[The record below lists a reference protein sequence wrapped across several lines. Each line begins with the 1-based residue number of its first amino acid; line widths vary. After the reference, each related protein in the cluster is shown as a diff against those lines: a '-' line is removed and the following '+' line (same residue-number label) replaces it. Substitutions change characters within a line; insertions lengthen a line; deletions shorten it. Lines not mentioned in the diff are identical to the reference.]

1 MDIVVDQDGEKTGF
15 LASSVQ
21 EYAIAMTNVLK
32 MPREQRLHMAMLA
45 RKRATSFSVEQ
56 FDKSFKSAMSS
67 ILDQI
72 KSKYCDN

>member
-15 LASSVQ
+15 LAASVQ
-21 EYAIAMTNVLK
+21 EYAIAMTSVLK
-32 MPREQRLHMAMLA
+32 MPREQRTHMAMLA
-45 RKRATSFSVEQ
+45 RKRVMSFSVEQ

-72 KSKYCDN
+72 KSKYRDN